1 VLNLRRPLLSFV
13 SAVVLSCGIA
23 IASPSTV
30 SAADATWAGCG
41 ADGTVTIASG
51 GSVALNITG
60 CTGSASYPAIAKW
73 STGSGVT
80 GSNVAKFTVGEN
92 VYQSFLFAAIS
103 VSSDY
108 PEVSFTSS
116 VSTPVTAYITTCND
130 ADGSGDC
137 GDGPGETAT
146 TLTVTV
152 TGGGGGGGA
161 GGGGAGGGSSSSS
174 NPGCEVAGKP
184 CKVRPWPW
192 AVARTD
198 HVILTWEALIDAE
211 AGTGGVTS
219 YRVESTPAGGTCIL
233 RLSEVP
239 AGESLP
245 TTCNITGLEPD
256 TDYTF
261 TVYASSAYGEGP
273 GQSTQEAVRLL
284 AAATPAVTVPAVTPE
299 TPAPTLPATGQ
310 QTVLVGVAV
319 LLIGLGAL
327 ATLSVRRRHDLNQM
341 AQAVRHP

>member
-1 VLNLRRPLLSFV
+1 MLNFRHPLLSFV

-23 IASPSTV
+23 IASPSTA
-30 SAADATWAGCG
+30 SAANDTGSATCGTSTGRQSTTAGNGDTLTITATGTCLWYVAKQLVSNASSVQGYTDSGCTTAATTSAQDGGTEWTYAAAASVVCVVVTLGGSGTGTGQINVIDSSFDG
-41 ADGTVTIASG
+41 AFWSFTAFDGTVS
-51 GSVALNITG
+51 
-60 CTGSASYPAIAKW
+60 
-73 STGSGVT
+73 
-80 GSNVAKFTVGEN
+80 
-92 VYQSFLFAAIS
+92 
-103 VSSDY
+103 
-108 PEVSFTSS
+108 
-116 VSTPVTAYITTCND
+116 
-130 ADGSGDC
+130 
-137 GDGPGETAT
+137 
-146 TLTVTV
+146 
-152 TGGGGGGGA
+152 GGGGGGG
-161 GGGGAGGGSSSSS
+161 GGGGSSSSS

-310 QTVLVGVAV
+310 QTALVGVAV
-319 LLIGLGAL
+319 LLIGLGAFT
-327 ATLSVRRRHDLNQM
+327 TLSVRRRHDLNQM
-341 AQAVRHP
+341 VQAVRHS

>member
-1 VLNLRRPLLSFV
+1 MLHRRFQFIALTAGILLATGF
-13 SAVVLSCGIA
+13 A

-30 SAADATWAGCG
+30 SAADYTWAGCS
-41 ADGTVTIASG
+41 ADGTVTVASG

-60 CTGSASYPAIAKW
+60 CTNAGSYPAIAKW
-73 STGSGVT
+73 STDPGVT

-92 VYQSFLFAAIS
+92 VYQSFAFAAIS
-103 VSSDY
+103 VPSDY
-108 PEVSFTSS
+108 PEVRFTSS

-130 ADGSGDC
+130 ADGSGAC

-152 TGGGGGGGA
+152 TGGGGGGG
-161 GGGGAGGGSSSSS
+161 GGGGSSSSS

-245 TTCNITGLEPD
+245 TNCDITGLDPD

-273 GQSTQEAVRLL
+273 GRSTQEAVRLL

-327 ATLSVRRRHDLNQM
+327 TTLSVRRRRDLSQM
-341 AQAVRHP
+341 AQAVRHS

>member
-1 VLNLRRPLLSFV
+1 MSLSADCNVAASDSSLTPSAGDVLDIAVTNGAACQVQV
-13 SAVVLSCGIA
+13 SKTLVDS
-23 IASPSTV
+23 ASDITLTETGSTT
-30 SAADATWAGCG
+30 AT
-41 ADGTVTIASG
+41 SG
-51 GSVALNITG
+51 GSWWLFVP
-60 CTGSASYPAIAKW
+60 TGSTITRLQITIGGSATGTVKFVGASDDIVEW
-73 STGSGVT
+73 T
-80 GSNVAKFTVGEN
+80 
-92 VYQSFLFAAIS
+92 I
-103 VSSDY
+103 
-108 PEVSFTSS
+108 
-116 VSTPVTAYITTCND
+116 
-130 ADGSGDC
+130 
-137 GDGPGETAT
+137 
-146 TLTVTV
+146 
-152 TGGGGGGGA
+152 
-161 GGGGAGGGSSSSS
+161 GSSSTTTTTTTTTTAPPVSAPS

-198 HVILTWEALIDAE
+198 HVILTWEALIPAE

-273 GQSTQEAVRLL
+273 GRSTQEAVRLL
-284 AAATPAVTVPAVTPE
+284 AAATPVVTVPAVTPE
-299 TPAPTLPATGQ
+299 APAQTLPATGQ
-310 QTVLVGVAV
+310 QTVLVGAAV

-327 ATLSVRRRHDLNQM
+327 ATLSVRRRRDLNQM
-341 AQAVRHP
+341 AQAVRHS

>member
-1 VLNLRRPLLSFV
+1 M
-13 SAVVLSCGIA
+13 
-23 IASPSTV
+23 
-30 SAADATWAGCG
+30 
-41 ADGTVTIASG
+41 
-51 GSVALNITG
+51 
-60 CTGSASYPAIAKW
+60 
-73 STGSGVT
+73 
-80 GSNVAKFTVGEN
+80 
-92 VYQSFLFAAIS
+92 LFRS
-103 VSSDY
+103 
-108 PEVSFTSS
+108 
-116 VSTPVTAYITTCND
+116 
-130 ADGSGDC
+130 
-137 GDGPGETAT
+137 
-146 TLTVTV
+146 
-152 TGGGGGGGA
+152 
-161 GGGGAGGGSSSSS
+161 
-174 NPGCEVAGKP
+174 GCEVAGKP
-184 CKVRPWPW
+184 CAVRPWPW
-192 AVARTD
+192 PVAHAD
-198 HVILTWEALIDAE
+198 HINVSWEALIDAE

-299 TPAPTLPATGQ
+299 APAPILPATGQ

-327 ATLSVRRRHDLNQM
+327 ATLSVRRRRDLNQM
-341 AQAVRHP
+341 AQAVRHS